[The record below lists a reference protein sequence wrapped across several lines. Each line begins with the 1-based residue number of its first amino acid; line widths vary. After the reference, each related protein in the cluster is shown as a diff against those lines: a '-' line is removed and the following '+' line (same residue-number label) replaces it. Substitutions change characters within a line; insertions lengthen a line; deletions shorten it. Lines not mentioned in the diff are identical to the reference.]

1 MTKRK
6 SSLLQFQSTC
16 PSERDSSRVNKRNKH
31 LNILKHYN
39 SKSNNTDS
47 SCKNVSSSSPKE
59 IKRRRN
65 SEAISQLKIFQ
76 RKSHPM
82 NNIRT
87 PSEKKRKSF
96 ICDYPARRSSLTFGN
111 IKRTIRLIPTNSF
124 GSNTTYLNLNPKIK
138 MVQSERRTSL
148 FKLRKIK
155 SIRVCNILSC
165 QIKSK

>member
-1 MTKRK
+1 
-6 SSLLQFQSTC
+6 
-16 PSERDSSRVNKRNKH
+16 
-31 LNILKHYN
+31 
-39 SKSNNTDS
+39 
-47 SCKNVSSSSPKE
+47 
-59 IKRRRN
+59 
-65 SEAISQLKIFQ
+65 
-76 RKSHPM
+76 M

-155 SIRVCNILSC
+155 SIRELSRNDNMNSLSKHFTNEYAYVCYTLCFINVYI
-165 QIKSK
+165 IYNT